1 MKYRDGTRSIIYL
14 LSATQVNSGGAAE
27 AAALI
32 VGRMKLTYEIIYQ
45 AVKREPE
52 ALEKILE
59 EFYPYITALATYPS
73 IDDYGL
79 ERTHFDQDAVQTL
92 RKKLLEEIPKWK
104 EICK

>member
-1 MKYRDGTRSIIYL
+1 MQKHRASL
-14 LSATQVNSGGAAE
+14 VNSGGVAE
-27 AAALI
+27 AATLI
-32 VGRMKLTYEIIYQ
+32 FWRMKLTYEIIYQ
-45 AVKREPE
+45 AVSKEPE

-59 EFYPYITALATYPS
+59 EYSPYVSVLATYPS

-79 ERTHFDQDAVQTL
+79 ERTFFDPDAAQTL

>member
-1 MKYRDGTRSIIYL
+1 M
-14 LSATQVNSGGAAE
+14 SATQVNSGGAAE

-32 VGRMKLTYEIIYQ
+32 FRRMKLTYEIIYQ
-45 AVKREPE
+45 AVKKEPE

-59 EFYPYITALATYPS
+59 EYSPYVAALATYLS

-79 ERTHFDQDAVQTL
+79 ERTYFDQDAFQTL